1 MIIIP
6 FKSKNPEKSYKHYSY
21 AEYYSVSIK
30 SETDVFSKDFTYD
43 FIREYDTF
51 YDSQFNKETVQRYFA
66 GNPDADKVQLVSDN
80 GYTYT
85 IDLKNDICINKGNA
99 LYFIPKGKM
108 FKKFYSINQIR
119 NFTDTIIKIKD
130 YDLLKKYSKLI
141 NEDFASLDKE
151 DVYNLINIE
160 KEINKTKEQYSKY
173 NYMLFMDEHFDG
185 ENLLDTYLMAEI
197 KRDICSKYKI
207 NPNSNIYHGSA
218 LKQAYSEITQI
229 YENRYEY
236 LSGSELEILPYIRS
250 NMISLGYM
258 KKYDNLDEAIL
269 NLKKT
274 KSKEFNDIMDMIYL
288 KSSHDMNNKLS
299 RWIF

>member
-51 YDSQFNKETVQRYFA
+51 YDSQFNKETVQQYFA
-66 GNPDADKVQLVSDN
+66 GDPDTDKVQLVSDN

-85 IDLKNDICINKGNA
+85 IDLKNDVCINKGNA

-119 NFTDTIIKIKD
+119 NFVDIIVKIKD

-141 NEDFASLDKE
+141 DEDFSSLDAE
-151 DVYNLINIE
+151 DVYNLVNIE
-160 KEINKTKEQYSKY
+160 KEINKTKEEYNKY
-173 NYMLFMDEHFDG
+173 DYLLFRNYFEG
-185 ENLLDTYLMAEI
+185 ENLLDTYLMTEI
-197 KRDICSKYKI
+197 KRDICDMYKI
-207 NPNSNIYHGSA
+207 DQNSNIYYSST
-218 LKQAYSEITQI
+218 LKPAYCKISQI

-236 LSGSELEILPYIRS
+236 LNESTLEILPYIRS
-250 NMISLGYM
+250 NMISLGFM
-258 KKYDNLDEAIL
+258 KKEEQLDEVIIK
-269 NLKKT
+269 LKEN
-274 KSKEFNDIMDMIYL
+274 KSDEFNDIMDMVYL
-288 KSSHDMNNKLS
+288 KANHDMNNS
-299 RWIF
+299 YQGGF